1 MRGLAAG
8 KPGEALMFD
17 FPQPVLDDGGLIVK
31 PLACG
36 ICSTDVKMVAR
47 GSGDTIEYA
56 LGHEVA
62 AEIVEVSDGE
72 KRWEVGQKIVA
83 APYLPCGECYYCQH
97 SQPTLC
103 ENLFGVFLE
112 PGGLAEFVKIP
123 SDIAARGTFL
133 IPDDMPVDIAA
144 LAEPFGCVIK
154 GIEDVGL
161 QDGDSVLIIGDGPMG
176 SIAAAVSRYYG
187 ANLVIVAGMTPHR
200 LEVVDEH
207 YADVVIDVSQSD
219 LLSEVGKHTQGHGA
233 DIVIAAVSSAEALS
247 SAIECVRPGGWVNA
261 FAGVP
266 DGTTIALDLKKLHY
280 QQYFLT
286 GSFGVGPNHLAKA
299 LEMFASGQVDA
310 APIISAHF
318 PFAQAIE
325 AVAFARDQ
333 VGLKAMVTF

>member
-8 KPGEALMFD
+8 KPGEALMLD
-17 FPQPVLDDGGLIVK
+17 FPQPVLDDGDLIVK

-36 ICSTDVKMVAR
+36 ICSTDVKMVTR
-47 GSGDTIEYA
+47 GSGDKIEYA

-103 ENLFGVFLE
+103 KNLFSIFLE

-123 SDIAARGTFL
+123 RDIAARGTFL
-133 IPDDMPVDIAA
+133 IPDGMPVDIAA

-161 QDGDSVLIIGDGPMG
+161 QVGDSVLIIGDGPMG
-176 SIAAAVSRYYG
+176 AIAAAVSRYYG
-187 ANLVIVAGMTPHR
+187 ADLVIVAGMTPHR
-200 LEVVDEH
+200 LAVAEQH
-207 YADVVIDVSQSD
+207 YADVVIDVSQRD
-219 LLSEVGKHTQGHGA
+219 LLSEVGKHTQGRGA
-233 DIVIAAVSSAEALS
+233 DIVMSAVSSAEALS

-266 DGTTIALDLKKLHY
+266 DGTTVALDLKKLHY

-299 LEMFASGQVDA
+299 LDIFASGQVDA

-325 AVAFARDQ
+325 AVAFARDR